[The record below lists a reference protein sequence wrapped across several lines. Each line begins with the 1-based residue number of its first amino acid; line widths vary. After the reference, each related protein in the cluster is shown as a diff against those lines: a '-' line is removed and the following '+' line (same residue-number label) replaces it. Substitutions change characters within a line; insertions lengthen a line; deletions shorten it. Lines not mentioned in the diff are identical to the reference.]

1 LPNGNF
7 GRIGDWATVDL
18 FPWSYKLHVSTTFK
32 CSLISFTVLRTKS
45 VRVKIDQMQK
55 KVVIHSSIHRQFGRQ
70 HWQMIQQSLVQWKD
84 NLDLVHSSLKQLD
97 MLHAAQ

>member
-1 LPNGNF
+1 MLTFMQLSENKKEIDYGIIQQELN
-7 GRIGDWATVDL
+7 
-18 FPWSYKLHVSTTFK
+18 LHESDIEDF
-32 CSLISFTVLRTKS
+32 IIDVLRTKS